1 MVLKS
6 SQSFSTHSLTMQ
18 KEIEEISIIHPLRIS
33 LWLRIS
39 TLSLVGG
46 PLSQAVAV
54 VQKCLAERQTGSLR
68 LLRSCRDNTSGKERQ
83 HEGIL

>member
-1 MVLKS
+1 
-6 SQSFSTHSLTMQ
+6 MQ

-46 PLSQAVAV
+46 LEMSQAVAV
-54 VQKCLAERQTGSLR
+54 VQKCLVER
-68 LLRSCRDNTSGKERQ
+68 
-83 HEGIL
+83 